1 MAGSKQNSR
10 ALKFYSD
17 VLGLEHL
24 HYGIW
29 EPDDELTL
37 ANLKIAQERYQQA
50 IIDLLP
56 PTQADK
62 PVRVLDVGCG
72 TGELSKALQAKGYEV
87 EGLSP
92 DINHV
97 DSYAEKVGQPFH
109 QCVFEDFKAEKLYDV
124 VIMSESCQYIALD
137 KLFPVLDQCL
147 TKEGAWVVVDYFVLD
162 GVSGALAK
170 SGHTYTDFQR
180 AVAASRL
187 TMDYDRDITEATL
200 KTLEFGANLVDRGQL
215 ALSMLKQRIDQR
227 SWALSKLVN
236 LILWLAR
243 KEIKKLDE
251 NRILI
256 DTEAFRKAKTY
267 RLMRFKRSSTA

>member
-29 EPDDELTL
+29 EADDELTL
-37 ANLKIAQERYQQA
+37 ANLKLAQDRYQQS

-56 PTQADK
+56 PPPA
-62 PVRVLDVGCG
+62 RVLDVGCG
-72 TGELSKALQAKGYEV
+72 TGELSKALKAKGYDV

-97 DSYAEKVGQPFH
+97 DSYAEKVGQPFY
-109 QCVFEDFKAEKLYDV
+109 QTVFEDFAPQKTYDV

-137 KLFPVLDQCL
+137 KLFPVLEQCL
-147 TKEGAWVVVDYFVLD
+147 TASGVWIVVDYFVLD
-162 GVSGALAK
+162 GVHGTMAK
-170 SGHTYTDFQR
+170 SGHTYTEFQR
-180 AVAASRL
+180 AVTNSNM
-187 TMDYDRDITEATL
+187 TMDFDRDITEATL
-200 KTLEFGANLVDRGQL
+200 KTLDFGRSLVERGEL
-215 ALSMLKQRIDQR
+215 ALTMLKQRIDQR
-227 SWALSKLVN
+227 SWALSKVVG
-236 LILWLAR
+236 LIMWLAR
-243 KEIKKLDE
+243 KEVKKLDE

-256 DTEAFRKAKTY
+256 DSEAFRKAKTY
-267 RLMRFKRSSTA
+267 RLMRFKRG

>member
-1 MAGSKQNSR
+1 MSGSKTNSR

-29 EPDDELTL
+29 EPQDELTL
-37 ANLKIAQERYQQA
+37 ANLKSAQERYQQA

-56 PTQADK
+56 ETDSKNPI
-62 PVRVLDVGCG
+62 RVLDVGCG
-72 TGELSKALQAKGYEV
+72 TGELSKILKAKGYEV

-97 DSYAEKVGQPFH
+97 ESYAEKVGQPFYR
-109 QCVFEDFKAEKLYDV
+109 CVFEDFKPNQTYDV

-137 KLFPVLDQCL
+137 KLFPVLTQCL
-147 TKEGAWVVVDYFVLD
+147 SQDGAWLVVDYFVLD
-162 GVSGALAK
+162 GVSGRMAK

-180 AVAASRL
+180 AITGSSMV
-187 TMDYDRDITEATL
+187 MDYDRDITEATL
-200 KTLEFGANLVDRGQL
+200 KTLDFARSLVERGEL
-215 ALSMLKQRIDQR
+215 ALTMLKQRIDQR
-227 SWALSKLVN
+227 NWALSKVVN
-236 LILWLAR
+236 FIMWLAR
-243 KEIKKLDE
+243 KEVEKLDD

-256 DTEAFRKAKTY
+256 DSDAFRQAKTY
-267 RLMRFKRSSTA
+267 RLMRFKRR

>member
-29 EPDDELTL
+29 EVSDELTL
-37 ANLKIAQERYQQA
+37 ANLKAAQDRYQQA
-50 IIDLLP
+50 ILDLLP
-56 PTQADK
+56 AGSEDK
-62 PVRVLDVGCG
+62 KIRVLDVGCG
-72 TGELSKALQAKGYEV
+72 TGELSKALKARGYEV

-97 DSYAEKVGQPFH
+97 ESYAEKVGQPFY
-109 QCVFEDFKAEKLYDV
+109 QCVFEDFTPDKLYDV

-147 TKEGAWVVVDYFVLD
+147 TKDGVWVVVDYFVLD
-162 GVSGALAK
+162 GVSGTMAK
-170 SGHTYTDFQR
+170 SGHTYTEFQR
-180 AVAASRL
+180 AVSDSRMS
-187 TMDYDRDITEATL
+187 MDFDRDITEATL
-200 KTLEFGANLVDRGQL
+200 KTLDFGRSLVERGEL

-227 SWALSKLVN
+227 SWALSKVVN
-236 LILWLAR
+236 FILWLAR
-243 KEIKKLDE
+243 KEIKKLDD

-256 DTEAFRKAKTY
+256 DSDAFRKAKTY
-267 RLMRFKRSSTA
+267 RLMRFTRS

>member
-29 EPDDELTL
+29 EADDELTL
-37 ANLKIAQERYQQA
+37 ANLKAAQDRYQQA
-50 IIDLLP
+50 ILDLLP
-56 PTQADK
+56 PA
-62 PVRVLDVGCG
+62 PARILDVGCG
-72 TGELSKALQAKGYEV
+72 TGELSKEMKARGYEV

-97 DSYAEKVGQPFH
+97 DSYAEKVGRPFH
-109 QCVFEDFKAEKLYDV
+109 HCLFEDFVPDKPYDV

-137 KLFPVLDQCL
+137 KLFTVLEACMTDN
-147 TKEGAWVVVDYFVLD
+147 AVWVVVDYFVLD
-162 GVSGALAK
+162 GAEGVMAK
-170 SGHTYTDFQR
+170 SGHTYTGFQR
-180 AVAASRL
+180 AVSASSL
-187 TMDYDRDITEATL
+187 TLDYDRDITDATL
-200 KTLEFGANLVDRGQL
+200 KTLDFGADLISRGEL
-215 ALSMLKQRIDQR
+215 AMSMLKQRIDQR
-227 SWALSKLVN
+227 SRALSAVVK

-256 DTEAFRKAKTY
+256 DSAAFKQAKTY
-267 RLMRFKRSSTA
+267 RLMRFKRG

>member
-1 MAGSKQNSR
+1 MSGSKQNSR

-29 EPDDELTL
+29 ELQDELTL
-37 ANLKIAQERYQQA
+37 ANLKAAQERYQQS

-56 PTQADK
+56 PA
-62 PVRVLDVGCG
+62 PARILDVGCG
-72 TGELSKALQAKGYEV
+72 TGELSKTLKAQGYEV

-97 DSYAEKVGQPFH
+97 ESYAEKVGQPFY
-109 QCVFEDFKAEKLYDV
+109 QCVFEGFTPKKAYDV

-137 KLFPVLDQCL
+137 ALFPVLEKCL
-147 TKEGAWVVVDYFVLD
+147 TADGVWVVVDYFVLD
-162 GVSGALAK
+162 GVSGTMAK
-170 SGHTYTDFQR
+170 SGHTYTEFQR
-180 AVAASRL
+180 AVTDSRM
-187 TMDYDRDITEATL
+187 TMDFDRDITEATL
-200 KTLEFGANLVDRGQL
+200 KTLDFGRLLVERGEL

-227 SWALSKLVN
+227 SWALSKVVK

-243 KEIKKLDE
+243 KETKKLDD

-256 DTEAFRKAKTY
+256 DSDAFRKAKTY
-267 RLMRFKRSSTA
+267 RLMRFKRS